1 MTTTA
6 NARRPQFEI
15 RFESF
20 FPPGRGFVFPCD
32 EEGHVDLEALSERGR
47 ANYLSA
53 LDLLGSDF
61 ATPRV
66 VRAAGQAHHF

>member
-1 MTTTA
+1 MISTA
-6 NARRPQFEI
+6 VALRPQFEV
-15 RFESF
+15 RFDSLF
-20 FPPGRGFVFPCD
+20 RPGRGFVFPCD
-32 EEGHVDLEALSERGR
+32 EEGHVDIGALSERGR

-66 VRAAGQAHHF
+66 VRAAGQAHHA